1 MTEND
6 RAPPECTPG
15 PWKVGPRGQGI
26 ERILIQ
32 TADVHNGQR
41 VCFICDETGDDP
53 TADANA
59 RLIASAPDL
68 LDVAETAARVFRT
81 YELLHAS
88 KTPPDENKAARNRQ
102 YAEFCEA
109 AVKRARAP

>member
-6 RAPPECTPG
+6 RAPPTPG
-15 PWKVGPRGQGI
+15 PWKLGPLGQGI

-59 RLIASAPDL
+59 RLMAAAPDL
-68 LDVAETAARVFRT
+68 LDALDMMVSGLEWRI
-81 YELLHAS
+81 END
-88 KTPPDENKAARNRQ
+88 PPDLIDDSDHEALAQCR
-102 YAEFCEA
+102 A
-109 AVKRARAP
+109 AVAKATGT